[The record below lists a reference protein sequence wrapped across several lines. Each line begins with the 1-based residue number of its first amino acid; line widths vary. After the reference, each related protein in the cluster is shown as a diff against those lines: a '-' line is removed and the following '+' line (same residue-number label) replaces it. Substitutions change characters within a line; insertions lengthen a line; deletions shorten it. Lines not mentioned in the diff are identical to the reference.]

1 MARGDQLSRQWRLL
15 RLLERRAG
23 RTIEELATELG
34 ITPRTVR
41 RDLDAVSYG
50 GWPVTSERLDGRVRW
65 KFVEGFKAS
74 THLPLT
80 LTELLAVY
88 FSRDLLKPLAGT
100 LFEDSVERFYGKIN
114 ALLPPEGRAYL
125 EQLQGLI
132 ATNPRGF
139 KGYRHHRKLLEAL
152 TNAAR
157 ERRTVKVRYF
167 SFAQERESTR
177 RLDPYR
183 LWYHGG
189 GLYVVGYCHTRK
201 DVRTFAVERIRRLEL
216 TPHTFT
222 VHPDFDFEAY
232 TQDSFGLMRD
242 EVITVRVLFRRDQAK
257 YVRER
262 LWHPSQTFE
271 EHADGSLT
279 ITLRVAGTFEV
290 RRWILGFGAAA
301 EVLEPASLRRE
312 IAAEARKIAER
323 AE

>member
-1 MARGDQLSRQWRLL
+1 
-15 RLLERRAG
+15 
-23 RTIEELATELG
+23 
-34 ITPRTVR
+34 VR
-41 RDLDAVSYG
+41 RDLDAVQYG

-65 KFVEGFKAS
+65 KFVEGYKVS
-74 THLPLT
+74 TPLPLT

-100 LFEDSVERFYGKIN
+100 LFEDSVESFYGKIN

-139 KGYRHHRKLLEAL
+139 KDYRQQRRLLEAL

-157 ERRTVKVRYF
+157 ERRTITVRYF
-167 SFAQERESTR
+167 SFARERETTR

-216 TPHTFT
+216 TRRSFS
-222 VHPDFDFEAY
+222 VRPDFDFEAY
-232 TQDSFGLMRD
+232 TRDSFGLMRD
-242 EVITVRVLFRRDQAK
+242 EVVTVRIRFRRDQAK

-262 LWHPSQTFE
+262 VWHPSQTFE
-271 EHADGSLT
+271 DHPDGSLT
-279 ITLRVAGTFEV
+279 ITFRVGGTVEV
-290 RRWILGFGAAA
+290 KRWILGFGAGA

-312 IAAEARKIAER
+312 IAAEARKIADRER
-323 AE
+323 